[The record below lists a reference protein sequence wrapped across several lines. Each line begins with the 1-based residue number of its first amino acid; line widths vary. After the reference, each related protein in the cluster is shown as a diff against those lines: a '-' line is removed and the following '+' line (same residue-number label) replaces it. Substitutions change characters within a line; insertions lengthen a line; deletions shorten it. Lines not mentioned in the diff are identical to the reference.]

1 MKSFQGNPDNYKVLR
16 VFPDRECL
24 GFGLASFEKAVYRC
38 ALGQTGIGPCHR
50 KKEGDGKTP
59 AGLYFPKRLF
69 YREDRIESVT
79 SPLPLQ
85 TIRAE
90 DGWCDDP
97 ASRDYN
103 RLVRLPSH
111 SSHEKMCRE
120 DHLYD
125 LVLIISHNDAPVRA
139 GLGSAVFFHIA
150 QSGLVPTRGCVA
162 FRKSD
167 FLDILKTLTPDTLI
181 RIHTRPRAG

>member
-1 MKSFQGNPDNYKVLR
+1 MKPFQRNLDNYKVLR
-16 VFPDRECL
+16 VFPDREKPAP
-24 GFGLASFEKAVYRC
+24 GLASFEGAVYGC
-38 ALGQTGIGPCHR
+38 ALGQAGICPCHR

-69 YREDRIESVT
+69 YREDRITGVS

-103 RLVRLPSH
+103 RLVRLPRL
-111 SSHEKMCRE
+111 SSHEKMWRE

-125 LVLIISHNDAPVRA
+125 LVLVISHNDAPVRA

-150 QSGLVPTRGCVA
+150 GPGLAPTRGCVA
-162 FRKSD
+162 FRKTD
-167 FLDILKTLTPDTLI
+167 FLDLLKTLTPDTLI
-181 RIHTRPRAG
+181 RIHTRAKAG